1 MKVHNAA
8 AQNSASTDDRL
19 LVKDDY
25 LTGDDAASRPV
36 ISHDDAKFDA
46 RVLSSIKRLIKRG
59 QLRL

>member
-8 AQNSASTDDRL
+8 AQNLASTDDRL
-19 LVKDDY
+19 FVKDTY
-25 LTGDDAASRPV
+25 LTGDDPASRPA